1 MRSTLFHI
9 PVPETL
15 GGWPFLGAGVLLAA
29 WLAFSA
35 CLLMWLVWRQGFN
48 ADTRTYI
55 PLIVIVALVIWLVLP
70 QLTEPAGIPIRG
82 YGVMVLLGIGAGLWL
97 LSYRAR
103 RAGIDNDLV
112 MSMAVWMIIAGLAGA
127 RLFYVVEYWDHFRRP
142 TLTQSIGAILN
153 LTQGGLVVYGALL
166 AGLAVGFVFV
176 RRHGLP
182 VLAMADLVAPSLTLG
197 LAFGRVGC
205 FLNGCCYGGTCDL
218 PWAVRFPAHSPPYFQ
233 QVQTGRLYGF
243 ELAGG
248 VNDPPRVSYVVPR
261 SDAARGGV
269 HKGDL
274 LVSIDGQK
282 VATVGEARRLLVQSY
297 DRPPTLVLRHSSG
310 KRITWR
316 LPEAPERSLRVHPVQ
331 LYSAV
336 DALLLTL
343 FLLAW
348 DPYRRRQGELLAW
361 TLTLHPISRYL
372 QEVIRVDEASMF
384 GTGLSISQLISIG
397 LLFAG
402 IGLWGY
408 LLRQPSLKPPSE
420 ALRPG
425 AVADRKA

>member
-15 GGWPFLGAGVLLAA
+15 GGWPFLGAGVLLVA
-29 WLAFSA
+29 WLLFSA
-35 CLLMWLVWRQGFN
+35 CLLVWLVRRQGFN

-55 PLIVIVALVIWLVLP
+55 PLIVVVALVIWLVLP
-70 QLTEPAGIPIRG
+70 ALVEPAGIPIRG
-82 YGVMVLLGIGAGLWL
+82 YGVMVLSGIGAGLWL
-97 LSYRAR
+97 LSYRTR
-103 RAGIDNDLV
+103 QAGIDHDLT
-112 MSMAVWMIIAGLAGA
+112 MSMAVWMVIAGLVGA

-142 TLTQSIGAILN
+142 TLAQSIGAILN

-166 AGLAVGFVFV
+166 AGLGLGWVFV
-176 RRHGLP
+176 QRHGLP
-182 VLAMADLVAPSLTLG
+182 VLTIADLVAPSLTWG

-218 PWAVRFPAHSPPYFQ
+218 PWGVRFPAHSPPYFQ

-243 ELAGG
+243 ALDGE
-248 VNDPPRVSYVVPR
+248 VNDPPRVSHVVPR
-261 SDAARGGV
+261 SYAARGGL

-274 LVSIDGQK
+274 LVSINGQS
-282 VATVGEARRLLVQSY
+282 VATVGEARRLLLQSY
-297 DRPPTLVLRHSSG
+297 DRSPTLVLRRTRG
-310 KRITWR
+310 KHIFWS
-316 LPEAPERSLRVHPVQ
+316 LPNPPSRSLRIHPVQ

-397 LLFAG
+397 LLLAG
-402 IGLWGY
+402 CGLWGY
-408 LLRQPSLKPPSE
+408 LLRQGSPKTP
-420 ALRPG
+420 A
-425 AVADRKA
+425 KAS

>member
-9 PVPETL
+9 PVPETV

-29 WLAFSA
+29 WLLFCA
-35 CLLMWLVWRQGFN
+35 CLLVWLIRRQGFN

-70 QLTEPAGIPIRG
+70 ALVEPAGIPIRG

-103 RAGIDNDLV
+103 QAGIDHDLT
-112 MSMAVWMIIAGLAGA
+112 MSMAAWMVIAGLVGA

-142 TLTQSIGAILN
+142 TLAQSIGAILN

-166 AGLAVGFVFV
+166 AGLGLGWVFV
-176 RRHGLP
+176 QRHGLP
-182 VLAMADLVAPSLTLG
+182 VLTMADLVAPSLTLG

-218 PWAVRFPAHSPPYFQ
+218 PWAVRFPANSPPYSQ
-233 QVQTGRLYGF
+233 QVQTGTLYGF

-248 VNDPPRVSYVVPR
+248 LNNPPSVSQVVPG
-261 SDAARGGV
+261 SDADHGGV

-274 LVSIDGQK
+274 LVSIDGQR
-282 VATVGEARRLLVQSY
+282 VATVGDARRLLLRSY
-297 DRPPTLVLRHSSG
+297 DRPPTLVLRRAGG
-310 KRITWR
+310 KRISWR
-316 LPEAPERSLRVHPVQ
+316 LPAAPSRSLPIHPVQ

-348 DPYRRRQGELLAW
+348 EPYRRRQGELLAW
-361 TLTLHPISRYL
+361 TLTLHPLSRYL

-397 LLFAG
+397 LLLAG

-408 LLRQPSLKPPSE
+408 LLRRLPRETAAGAS
-420 ALRPG
+420 RPT
-425 AVADRKA
+425 AVAGRKS